1 MNIFKKLWA
10 MLPKK
15 TKKNTIMW
23 VQVPMSCNSRQD
35 KDDII
40 ISTINHLEQNI
51 KINKSCQKK
60 SM

>member
-1 MNIFKKLWA
+1 MNLFKKLWA

-40 ISTINHLEQNI
+40 ITTINHLEQTI
-51 KINKSCQKK
+51 KIK
-60 SM
+60 